1 MANRKSANGK
11 KLERRIVAPAKPA
24 GKRATVVVSAKPA
37 GKHATRVAAGK
48 PVAGKRVAVVDKV
61 KARRPVV
68 VPKPDRAVAKP
79 DRAVAKPGVEV
90 AKPKRAAEKPGV
102 AAKPAEPRAVFAKL
116 RAYHA
121 DAHCELDH
129 RSPFELIVA
138 TVLSA
143 QSTDVTVNQVT
154 PELFRRWPTPAALA
168 NAASGDVERVILRS
182 GFFRQKTKSIQ
193 GLAQKL
199 VAEHAG
205 EVPRTLAELVKLP
218 GVGRKTAN
226 VVLGV
231 AFGTPEGVVVDTH
244 VQRLSQR
251 LGWTRQQEPLE
262 IEQDLMRAFPR
273 DDWDALGHVLIFH
286 GRRICTARK
295 PACASCPVSAECPSA
310 FRAENV
316 GRKPSRPRT

>member
-1 MANRKSANGK
+1 MASRKSPDGRKPLGRA
-11 KLERRIVAPAKPA
+11 VAAAKPA
-24 GKRATVVVSAKPA
+24 PKRARVVISVKPA

-48 PVAGKRVAVVDKV
+48 PVTGA
-61 KARRPVV
+61 
-68 VPKPDRAVAKP
+68 RAVIVEKRGTQARPTPPKKASATRGAKT
-79 DRAVAKPGVEV
+79 
-90 AKPKRAAEKPGV
+90 KPGV
-102 AAKPAEPRAVFAKL
+102 AAEPLAPRAVFRKL
-116 RAYHA
+116 SAYHA

-138 TVLSA
+138 TVVSA
-143 QSTDVTVNQVT
+143 QSTDVAVNQVT
-154 PELFRRWPTPAALA
+154 PELFRRWPTPAVLA
-168 NAASGDVERVILRS
+168 SADPGDVERVILRT

-193 GLAQKL
+193 ELARKL
-199 VAEHAG
+199 VAEHGG

-251 LGWTRQQEPLE
+251 LGWTRHQEPLE
-262 IEQDLMRAFPR
+262 IEQDLMREFPR
-273 DDWDALGHVLIFH
+273 DDWDAIGHVLIFH

-295 PACASCPVSAECPSA
+295 PACASCPVAAHCPSA

-316 GRKPSRPRT
+316 GRKPTRSRPS

>member
-1 MANRKSANGK
+1 MASRKASKGLAA
-11 KLERRIVAPAKPA
+11 RRGVASVKPG
-24 GKRATVVVSAKPA
+24 GKRPSVVARAKPA
-37 GKHATRVAAGK
+37 GKHATVV
-48 PVAGKRVAVVDKV
+48 VAGRPAPKKRGADT
-61 KARRPVV
+61 
-68 VPKPDRAVAKP
+68 
-79 DRAVAKPGVEV
+79 
-90 AKPKRAAEKPGV
+90 KPGV
-102 AAKPAEPRAVFAKL
+102 AAEPAAPRAVFAKL
-116 RAYHA
+116 RAHHA

-168 NAASGDVERVILRS
+168 RADPAEVERTIVRT
-182 GFFRQKTKSIQ
+182 GFFRQKTKSIV
-193 GLAQKL
+193 GLSQRL
-199 VAEHAG
+199 VEEHGG

-251 LGWTRQQEPLE
+251 LGWTRHQDPIE
-262 IEQDLMRAFPR
+262 IEQDLMREFPR
-273 DDWDALGHVLIFH
+273 DDWDMIGHVLIFH

-295 PACASCPVSAECPSA
+295 PACAGCPVAQHCPSA

-316 GRKPSRPRT
+316 GRKPSRPRPR